1 MTTDFAVRSS
11 FVNKFPLIIAC
22 VAGRRKGGRKV
33 KMSARLSPFPPLRT
47 PATQATLITNADKHS
62 NTELQKQRKRK
73 EKKKPDE
80 NITDTTV

>member
-22 VAGRRKGGRKV
+22 VADRRKRGRKV

-62 NTELQKQRKRK
+62 ELQKQRKRK
-73 EKKKPDE
+73 GKKTDE